1 MKNNPTRD
9 HLLDVATKLFHSQG
23 YHATGLN
30 QILKE
35 SGTPKGSLYHY
46 FPNGKDQLVKEVVQS
61 SSNRLV
67 KDIQAHLDSDLNPVI
82 AIQHY
87 LDKMSQ
93 RFENLETPDK
103 LDMPPFSL
111 ISLESA
117 FANEEIRQVCQEN
130 YNQVEQLYYKKIVAS
145 GVAQPEARA
154 LAVSIC
160 AAIEGVLMLSIT
172 KKSNEP
178 IHMLRKTIPGFF
190 A

>member
-1 MKNNPTRD
+1 MKNNTTRD
-9 HLLDVATKLFHSQG
+9 HLLEVATKLFHSQG

-46 FPNGKDQLVKEVVQS
+46 FPDGKDQLVKEVVQS

-67 KDIQAHLDSDLNPVI
+67 EDIKAYLDSHPNPVV
-82 AIQHY
+82 AIQNY
-87 LDKMSQ
+87 LDKMSE
-93 RFENLETPDK
+93 RFEQLDTPDA

-117 FANEEIRQVCQEN
+117 FANEEIRLVCQEN
-130 YNQVEQLYYKKIVAS
+130 YEQVEQLYYHKIVNS
-145 GVAQPEARA
+145 GIAQLQAHA

-178 IHMLRKTIPGFF
+178 INMLRKTIPGFF